1 MILLQRITSFLLAG
15 LVVGGFGVLIYAQE
29 HAALG
34 IVLLLL
40 IPILFARLLKWDVKR
55 GAFWMFLGLPS
66 AFVAAAVFLFLFL
79 EGDLVKWMLGL
90 LVLVGIWLYAENLF
104 SFYHLP
110 STYQA
115 YSLEYLSFVLAI
127 ATGFF
132 FYSGTYGMQL
142 FLQLPGWVLA
152 LGVFWLTLFLLLC
165 VFWASKIE
173 QGMSTRLSVV
183 GAIVVTELFL
193 ALGMLPTSFLANAAG
208 LAVAL
213 YLFIGLSRAHAL
225 ERLSKT
231 VLQRYVVIGCVLF
244 LLVFGTAKWI

>member
-1 MILLQRITSFLLAG
+1 MILLQRITSFFVAA
-15 LVVGGFGVLIYAQE
+15 LVAGGFSVLINSQDRIVF
-29 HAALG
+29 G
-34 IVLLLL
+34 IALLL
-40 IPILFARLLKWDVKR
+40 IIPVLFARLLKWDVKR
-55 GAFWMFLGLPS
+55 FGFWMFLGLPTVFIFS
-66 AFVAAAVFLFLFL
+66 AVFLFLFL
-79 EGDLVKWMLGL
+79 EGDFAKWL
-90 LVLVGIWLYAENLF
+90 LALSVLIGVWLYAENIF

-132 FYSGTYGMQL
+132 FYSGTYGVQL
-142 FLQLPGWVLA
+142 FLQLPGWALA
-152 LGVFWLTLFLLLC
+152 LGIFWVTLFLLLC

-173 QGMSTRLSVV
+173 EGMTTRLSAI
-183 GAIVVTELFL
+183 GALVIAELFL

-225 ERLSKT
+225 DRLSS
-231 VLQRYVVIGCVLF
+231 RFCDGM
-244 LLVFGTAKWI
+244 